1 MEEENRIYNE
11 TDETGGAGEDAQNA
25 DATDEASADVSD
37 RAADEAFAAQI
48 EKRRRARDKRRVA
61 KKRRTIILL
70 ILVLGFLMT
79 MCGKELVRL
88 KAENI
93 ALKKQQK
100 ELEAERDKLSEEL
113 KNSKDRDYVEEK
125 AREQLRLLNEGEI
138 LFIFDDEKSS
148 KGSSKGTDDKDE

>member
-11 TDETGGAGEDAQNA
+11 TDENIAAHESESGSDESSTSKEDQ
-25 DATDEASADVSD
+25 
-37 RAADEAFAAQI
+37 AAAEAFAAQI
-48 EKRRRARDKRRVA
+48 DKRRRERDKRRVA

-70 ILVLGFLMT
+70 ILVLGLLMT
-79 MCGKELVRL
+79 MCGREIVRL

-100 ELEAERDKLSEEL
+100 ELEAERDRLSDEL
-113 KNSKDRDYVEEK
+113 KNSEDRDYVEEK

-138 LFIFDDEKSS
+138 LFLFDNDEQSS
-148 KGSSKGTDDKDE
+148 KGADDKDE